1 MCLIILGI
9 PAIAV
14 QPGNNSYQYEDGFTM
29 MQFYVS
35 SAIATVGLEIT
46 EDTNRIHPIFVRNT
60 RSGQVLEEKLRKSI
74 DNVEN
79 YIVFQKYDNIK
90 YLCMLML
97 HPQNKYRNIVIYPQ
111 QFNSYFDN
119 LNIDENIE
127 KLNDYNDDNVDEIV
141 GDDLDANLYFPRDE
155 NTEV

>member
-1 MCLIILGI
+1 
-9 PAIAV
+9 
-14 QPGNNSYQYEDGFTM
+14 M

-79 YIVFQKYDNIK
+79 YIVFQKYDKIK

-97 HPQNKYRNIVIYPQ
+97 HPQKKYRNIVIYPQ

-127 KLNDYNDDNVDEIV
+127 
-141 GDDLDANLYFPRDE
+141 
-155 NTEV
+155 

>member
-9 PAIAV
+9 PAISV
-14 QPGNNSYQYEDGFTM
+14 RPGNNSYKYEDGFTM
-29 MQFYVS
+29 MQFYFS
-35 SAIATVGLEIT
+35 SSIATVGLEIT
-46 EDTNRIHPIFVRNT
+46 ETTNRIHPIFVRNT

-79 YIVFQKYDNIK
+79 YIVFQKYDKIK

>member
-1 MCLIILGI
+1 
-9 PAIAV
+9 
-14 QPGNNSYQYEDGFTM
+14 M

-79 YIVFQKYDNIK
+79 YIVFQKYDKIK

-127 KLNDYNDDNVDEIV
+127 
-141 GDDLDANLYFPRDE
+141 
-155 NTEV
+155 

>member
-1 MCLIILGI
+1 
-9 PAIAV
+9 
-14 QPGNNSYQYEDGFTM
+14 M

-79 YIVFQKYDNIK
+79 YIVFQKYDKIK

-97 HPQNKYRNIVIYPQ
+97 HPQKKYRNIVIYLQ

-141 GDDLDANLYFPRDE
+141 GDDFDANLYFPRDE

>member
-1 MCLIILGI
+1 
-9 PAIAV
+9 
-14 QPGNNSYQYEDGFTM
+14 M
-29 MQFYVS
+29 MQ
-35 SAIATVGLEIT
+35 
-46 EDTNRIHPIFVRNT
+46 
-60 RSGQVLEEKLRKSI
+60 
-74 DNVEN
+74 
-79 YIVFQKYDNIK
+79 

-97 HPQNKYRNIVIYPQ
+97 HQQKKYRNIVIYPQ

-141 GDDLDANLYFPRDE
+141 GDDIDANLYIPRDE